1 MPQGKSEPSSRLNVG
16 ELSAQKGRYA
26 TKYPICAAIYP
37 RYVAT
42 EFSAKKGGKYPRY
55 AARYAARYER
65 YAAREQIPNI

>member
-42 EFSAKKGGKYPRY
+42 EFSAKKCGKYP
-55 AARYAARYER
+55 RYAARYER